1 MQEAATMARIA
12 AELYR
17 LVDSQAQQVGAL
29 RLQKSIRKEKAE
41 AFWHHF
47 DEKSC
52 TGLRLCCCCLG
63 WVQAALKL
71 LSQPK
76 LHQQAQMPM

>member
-1 MQEAATMARIA
+1 MWLRNQCSSRLMQEAATMARIA

-47 DEKSC
+47 DEKPSIVPGSDC
-52 TGLRLCCCCLG
+52 AAVALAGSRLL
-63 WVQAALKL
+63 
-71 LSQPK
+71 
-76 LHQQAQMPM
+76 